1 MPVLFAETLA
11 SCFTATKAAACQ
23 TLGRDGLSYWRIK
36 NKAQNLGKTIPPCIS
51 DRSLA
56 PKCQACNLE
65 EFRIESSIYWPPQ
78 VVSSSSSLKVVIRVQ
93 SQVQYCQNIT
103 FTFNVTFHFPS
114 SPALRIKDQ
123 WRWSATCKS
132 GCSVAQSILGSRNKM
147 MEKYSCR
154 SRNCKSVKVDV
165 FLLLNASYKL
175 VTL

>member
-1 MPVLFAETLA
+1 MPVLFAETFA

-56 PKCQACNLE
+56 PKCRACNLE
-65 EFRIESSIYWPPQ
+65 EIGSESSIYWPPQ

-103 FTFNVTFHFPS
+103 LTFHFPS
-114 SPALRIKDQ
+114 SPALRIIDQ
-123 WRWSATCKS
+123 WWWSATCKS
-132 GCSVAQSILGSRNKM
+132 GCSVVQSILGSRNKM

-154 SRNCKSVKVDV
+154 SRNCKSVKVNV
-165 FLLLNASYKL
+165 LLLLNASRIL
-175 VTL
+175 VTS